1 MKYNKIKV
9 IQVTLY
15 RTFKNGFNKLYASC
29 IVQFSC
35 LYKNEAADCKKSV
48 HIGVIS
54 CPNIVSPNSIVVKTP
69 LKISTFSIHNFN
81 GTISHIY
88 PAY

>member
-1 MKYNKIKV
+1 M
-9 IQVTLY
+9 TLY
-15 RTFKNGFNKLYASC
+15 LTFKNGFNKLYDSC

-35 LYKNEAADCKKSV
+35 LYINEAADCKKSV

-54 CPNIVSPNSIVVKTP
+54 WPNIVRPNSIVVKTP
-69 LKISTFSIHNFN
+69 LKISTFSMHNFN

-88 PAY
+88 PAYYKINNIQLL